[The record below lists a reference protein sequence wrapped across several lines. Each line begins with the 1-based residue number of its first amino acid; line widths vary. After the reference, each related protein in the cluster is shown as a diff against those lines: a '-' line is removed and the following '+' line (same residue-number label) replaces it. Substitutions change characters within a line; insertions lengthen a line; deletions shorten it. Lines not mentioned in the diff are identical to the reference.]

1 MKKFLKCFPVKLWI
15 LLFALLVLTFFSND
29 FGLVDIQK
37 TALVLAAGID
47 RDEDGFR
54 LTAQIAVP
62 KGTDRTTGGTSS
74 VEIEG
79 RGSTVSECEQTYIRT
94 LEQSGVVQ
102 AEDLPQTEV
111 SGVIEE
117 IRSAVLDGNTWYYI
131 RLENSHLFYAIQ
143 AKDDQNVVLLD
154 VGDRVTI
161 QHELGDE
168 DADILKGVSV
178 IRH

>member
-1 MKKFLKCFPVKLWI
+1 MDATNLVKSY
-15 LLFALLVLTFFSND
+15 AMVN
-29 FGLVDIQK
+29 V
-37 TALVLAAGID
+37 
-47 RDEDGFR
+47 
-54 LTAQIAVP
+54 AQYQIVV
-62 KGTDRTTGGTSS
+62 T
-74 VEIEG
+74 
-79 RGSTVSECEQTYIRT
+79 GSTVSECEQTYIRT